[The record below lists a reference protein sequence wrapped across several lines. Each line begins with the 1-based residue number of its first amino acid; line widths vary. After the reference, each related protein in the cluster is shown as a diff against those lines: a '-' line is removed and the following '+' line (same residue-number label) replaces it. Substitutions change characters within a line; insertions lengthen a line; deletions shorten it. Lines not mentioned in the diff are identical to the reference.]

1 MTRGHHR
8 TSNILFT
15 NLVKH
20 SKWLRQWFPIFLR
33 ELYTFFF
40 HFLLRE
46 FWMAVTLCTRRDIWA
61 SVIVWWQSTCL
72 ACVMLWAPSPTLQKH
87 TYTPHTHKHT
97 STHTTFHN
105 RTTPEQDS
113 SLSWS
118 SFYKPQSLISFYEY
132 MINLFYCFSF
142 YSIPSTLLKYN

>member
-1 MTRGHHR
+1 MTPGHHR

-33 ELYTFFF
+33 GLYTFFF
-40 HFLLRE
+40 HLLLRE

-61 SVIVWWQSTCL
+61 SAIVWRQSACL
-72 ACVMLWAPSPTLQKH
+72 ACGRPWAPLPALQKH
-87 TYTPHTHKHT
+87 MYPPPTPQHL
-97 STHTTFHN
+97 SFHN
-105 RTTPEQDS
+105 HTTPETDS

-118 SFYKPQSLISFYEY
+118 CFYKPQSLISFYED
-132 MINLFYCFSF
+132 MIDLFYCFSF
-142 YSIPSTLLKYN
+142 YSIPSTLLKSN